1 MLLAE
6 TGHERREQ
14 PGILCII
21 PKRKLHAATSIIQSV
36 DENAFITITQIRE
49 VHGRGFTR
57 ERVVLDIPAKND
69 KQS

>member
-1 MLLAE
+1 
-6 TGHERREQ
+6 
-14 PGILCII
+14 
-21 PKRKLHAATSIIQSV
+21 V